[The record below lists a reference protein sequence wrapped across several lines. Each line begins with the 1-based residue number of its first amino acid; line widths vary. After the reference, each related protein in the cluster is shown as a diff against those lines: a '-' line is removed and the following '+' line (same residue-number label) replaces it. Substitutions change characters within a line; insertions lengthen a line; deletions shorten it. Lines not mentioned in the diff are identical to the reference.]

1 MNAKKI
7 LIVAIVIN
15 LLTVNLPV
23 FSFGHKTPALIDYK
37 KEYINQEWWER
48 FDDPILTGYIMQ
60 AAEKNH
66 DIKINSLKVLEGNEK
81 VKEAFGKQLPSLSIE
96 PTAFRRRYSGNL
108 PMGPYTFP
116 SYTQNNIMMP
126 LNVNY
131 ELDIWGKNR
140 TNTKM
145 VKKQFEAIKYQE
157 KAEFISLTS
166 SVASVYFN
174 ILNIDKQIQ
183 IQKQLLDIRKEI
195 LDLMT
200 ENYNYGLASS
210 TEITLAEKSY
220 TEALSDFDNLQK
232 NQNTLLNQLSV
243 LLGSNSDNS
252 MSLERG
258 SLDKVEPLNDL
269 PKTITTQVID
279 KRPDILKAEAE
290 LQAAALDVKLAKKAF
305 FPSINL
311 SGVAGFNA
319 HSMSSLFD
327 WPSFIMAG
335 TAGIVQPIFSGGQN
349 KARLKMRKY
358 KYEQLIENYQKTILT
373 SVQEI
378 NDSLVSIK
386 FDTNRNNNNLKRIKL
401 EESNLQN
408 INYKYEA
415 GAISY
420 LDTLQHKE
428 TLLVTQKDQCQS
440 KTDCLIDSIS
450 LYKSVGGANI
460 IDFSDKNL

>member
-1 MNAKKI
+1 
-7 LIVAIVIN
+7 
-15 LLTVNLPV
+15 
-23 FSFGHKTPALIDYK
+23 
-37 KEYINQEWWER
+37 
-48 FDDPILTGYIMQ
+48 
-60 AAEKNH
+60 
-66 DIKINSLKVLEGNEK
+66 
-81 VKEAFGKQLPSLSIE
+81 
-96 PTAFRRRYSGNL
+96 
-108 PMGPYTFP
+108 
-116 SYTQNNIMMP
+116 
-126 LNVNY
+126 
-131 ELDIWGKNR
+131 
-140 TNTKM
+140 
-145 VKKQFEAIKYQE
+145 
-157 KAEFISLTS
+157 
-166 SVASVYFN
+166 
-174 ILNIDKQIQ
+174 
-183 IQKQLLDIRKEI
+183 
-195 LDLMT
+195 
-200 ENYNYGLASS
+200 
-210 TEITLAEKSY
+210 
-220 TEALSDFDNLQK
+220 
-232 NQNTLLNQLSV
+232 
-243 LLGSNSDNS
+243 
-252 MSLERG
+252 
-258 SLDKVEPLNDL
+258 
-269 PKTITTQVID
+269 
-279 KRPDILKAEAE
+279 

-311 SGVAGFNA
+311 TGVAGFNA

-327 WPSFIMAG
+327 WPSFIMSG

-386 FDTNRNNNNLKRIKL
+386 FDTNRNKNNLKRIKL

-460 IDFSDKNL
+460 IDFSNKNL

>member
-1 MNAKKI
+1 MNTKKI
-7 LIVAIVIN
+7 LLNVLIIN

-23 FSFGHKTPALIDYK
+23 FSFGHKDPAFIDYK
-37 KEYINQEWWER
+37 KEYINQDWWER
-48 FDDPILTGYIMQ
+48 FNDPVLTDYIMQ

-66 DIKINSLKVLEGNEK
+66 DIKINSLKVLEENER
-81 VKEAFGKQLPSLSIE
+81 VKEAFGKQLPSISFE
-96 PTAFRRRYSGNL
+96 PTAFRRKYSGNL
-108 PMGPYTFP
+108 PMGRYTFP
-116 SYTQNNIMMP
+116 SYTQNNFMMP
-126 LNVNY
+126 MNVNY

-183 IQKQLLDIRKEI
+183 IQKQLVDIRKEI

-200 ENYNYGLASS
+200 ENYNNGLASA

-220 TEALSDFDNLQK
+220 TEALSDLDNLQK
-232 NQNTLLNQLSV
+232 NQNTLLNQMSV
-243 LLGSNSDNS
+243 LIGSSSNNSI
-252 MSLERG
+252 SLQRS
-258 SLDKVEPLNDL
+258 SLDKIEPLDNL
-269 PKTITTQVID
+269 PETILSQIID
-279 KRPDILKAEAE
+279 QRPDILKAEAE
-290 LQAAALDVKLAKKAF
+290 LQAAALDVKMAKKAF

-311 SGVAGFNA
+311 SGIVGFNA

-335 TAGIVQPIFSGGQN
+335 TTGIVQPLYSGGQN

-408 INYKYEA
+408 IDYKYKA

-428 TLLVTQKDQCQS
+428 TLLVIQKDQCQS

-450 LYKSVGGANI
+450 LYKSAGGANL
-460 IDFSDKNL
+460 IDISSKNL